1 MTTRQR
7 LFTIFALLTAFIT
20 PACAAL
26 ATTFLSPDFGTQV
39 TQNIL
44 FGTGAINNG
53 ADTFNLMLDLY
64 QPTFIGT
71 PVPDTSP
78 AIVLIHGGSF
88 VSGDKSDLSY
98 LANIYASYGY
108 RVASINYRLAGQAPP
123 LEPGPGAN
131 AVQFVPYPQ
140 AVPFINAAYQD
151 AIKAMV
157 WVRTSG
163 AAYGVDT
170 NRIAVGGYSA
180 GAGTAVGA
188 AYIDETFVPGYPA
201 AARPQAVL
209 DFMGGAAGGES
220 VLVANPSYAP
230 AFIVHGTADS
240 TAPYQWD
247 LNLSNKLTQIG
258 VYNELHTIVGGGH
271 SLNTNTFNLLMPN
284 GKTLLEN
291 NMIFLAKHL
300 VPEPSSFVLAALGI
314 IMFAA
319 SVYRRRYSPCSK
331 KCLSCSPR

>member
-7 LFTIFALLTAFIT
+7 LLNLLALLLATVIFAC
-20 PACAAL
+20 PAL
-26 ATTFLSPDFGTQV
+26 ASTFLSPDFGTQV
-39 TQNIL
+39 TQNIV

-53 ADTFNLMLDLY
+53 ASTFNLMLDLY

-71 PVPDTSP
+71 PVPATSP

-157 WVRTSG
+157 WMRMNG
-163 AAYGVDT
+163 EPYGVDT
-170 NRIAVGGYSA
+170 SRIAVGGYSA
-180 GAGTAVGA
+180 GAGTAVGE

-201 AARPQAVL
+201 AARPQAML

-220 VLVANPSYAP
+220 VLVANPNYAP

-271 SLNTNTFNLLMPN
+271 SLNANTFNLLMPN

-291 NMIFLAKHL
+291 NMTFLANHL
-300 VPEPSSFVLAALGI
+300 VPEPSGFILAALGLI
-314 IMFAA
+314 GL
-319 SVYRRRYSPCSK
+319 VVWHRRKR
-331 KCLSCSPR
+331 

>member
-1 MTTRQR
+1 MTTRQWSLN
-7 LFTIFALLTAFIT
+7 LFAALL
-20 PACAAL
+20 ACIASANPAL
-26 ATTFLSPDFGTQV
+26 AATFLSPDFGTQV
-39 TQNIL
+39 TPNIL
-44 FGTGAINNG
+44 FGAGAVNNG
-53 ADTFNLMLDLY
+53 SDTFDLLLDLY

-71 PVPDTSP
+71 PVPATSP

-131 AVQFVPYPQ
+131 ATQFVPYPQ

-157 WVRTSG
+157 WVRTNG

-180 GAGTAVGA
+180 GAGTAVGE

-220 VLVANPSYAP
+220 VLVPNPNYAP

-240 TAPYQWD
+240 TAPYEWD
-247 LNLSNKLTQIG
+247 LNLSKKLTQIG
-258 VYNELHTIVGGGH
+258 VYNELHTIQSGGH
-271 SLNTNTFNLLMPN
+271 SLNMNTFNLLMPN

-291 NMIFLAKHL
+291 NIIFLANHL
-300 VPEPSSFVLAALGI
+300 VPEPSSFVLASLGLI
-314 IMFAA
+314 GLVVWKRGEAIPGGIVQKVMAEN
-319 SVYRRRYSPCSK
+319 P
-331 KCLSCSPR
+331 